1 MTGLIAEIS
10 QLKEQ
15 MAAEKDQTRWSL
27 VEIAER
33 EIEGKSRKD
42 DAKNLMAALDALELE
57 TGYYEGLVLAM
68 RSLGDIEAEVMV
80 MDERAAEQPARKAE
94 FEETQARC
102 HAEVEEARLR
112 WLNCDV
118 SSERAQVARNKG
130 SIVQRFPF
138 LFDDPSRVASTRAKV
153 MGEPCEAKMEELRRA
168 NQQMLDARIQAAK
181 MAAKT
186 KIQADVA
193 TTRARFNQAFSQPD
207 IAHYQPVAE
216 HD

>member
-1 MTGLIAEIS
+1 MSGLIEEIS

-33 EIEGKSRKD
+33 EIKGKSRKD
-42 DAKNLMAALDALELE
+42 DAKNLMAALDALGLE
-57 TGYYEGLVLAM
+57 TGYYEDLVLAM
-68 RSLGDIEAEVMV
+68 RSLGDIEAQVTV
-80 MDERAAEQPARKAE
+80 MDEQAAEQAARQAE

-118 SSERAQVARNKG
+118 SGVRAQAVMNKG
-130 SIVQRFPF
+130 RIVQRFPF
-138 LFDDPSRVASTRAKV
+138 LFDDPSRVASTKAKV
-153 MGEPCEAKMEELRRA
+153 MGEPNEAKMEELRRA

-181 MAAKT
+181 EAAKSKVQT
-186 KIQADVA
+186 DEAIRRV
-193 TTRARFNQAFSQPD
+193 RFNQASSQPD
-207 IAHYQPVAE
+207 APAYYATP
-216 HD
+216 DNG